1 VIKLALTPSDV
12 IVEENAVSYTDQLKA
27 RIEEINGEL
36 LQLDEDFKAGKVTG
50 DEYTEQRTKLKQT
63 LGSLREELSRMG
75 MVT

>member
-1 VIKLALTPSDV
+1 MHNPFRGPFEV
-12 IVEENAVSYTDQLKA
+12 IVEEKAVSYTDQLKA
-27 RIEEINGEL
+27 RIEEINSEL
-36 LQLDEDFKAGKVTG
+36 LQLDEAFKAGKVTG